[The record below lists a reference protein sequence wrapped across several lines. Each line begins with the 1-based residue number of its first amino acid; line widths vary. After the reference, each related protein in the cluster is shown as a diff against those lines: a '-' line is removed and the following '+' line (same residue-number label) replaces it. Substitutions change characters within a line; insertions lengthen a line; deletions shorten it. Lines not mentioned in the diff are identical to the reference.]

1 MFRKRQKETLL
12 VVENNEKNTALKVW
26 RILFVS
32 ALLILGGLLG
42 YQAGAAIV
50 TWVSNPNTTNPFVI
64 ASRDSLEAGSGR
76 TTALVAFTLLGVLF
90 ARLVSTPAFRRLVQ
104 AGDRLKEMKP
114 NEKVA
119 TFSGVLIGL
128 LLTVMLRSAFSNIM
142 GVWVTAVVGG
152 VLVYLGIVAT
162 WSMKD
167 EMRIFLPGSAALP
180 ADGKEAMPE
189 QCKILDTNVIIDGRV
204 ADICRTGFIEGPI
217 YVPGF
222 VLDELQHIADSAD
235 SLKRAR
241 GRRGLDILNQMR
253 TELDMKIRT
262 YDNTDP
268 GDRDE
273 VDAKLVK
280 LAKKLNGKIVTN
292 DYNLNKVA
300 ELQGVPVLNINELAN
315 AVKPIVLPGEEMVV
329 TIIKEGKEQNQ
340 GVAYLE
346 DGTMI
351 VVEGGRRRIGETLPV
366 VTSSVLQTVAGKMI
380 FANIRGDED
389 GDEEGGLRV
398 YPRGGPRNRPPQHR
412 SPLGEAHQ
420 VSADWA
426 VETAAT
432 NARNLPSQVN
442 TEFCMS
448 PRRWTL
454 CFCCS
459 GFNRPIPTD

>member
-1 MFRKRQKETLL
+1 LPKRAFGSGVAANDSGLCYLASVPRQKDTLL
-12 VVENNEKNTALKVW
+12 ALENNDHKNNYTALKIW
-26 RILFVS
+26 RLLFVS
-32 ALLILGGLLG
+32 ALLVLGGILGFQLG
-42 YQAGAAIV
+42 QLIV
-50 TWVSNPNTTNPFVI
+50 AWVSNPVSTNSFVV
-64 ASRDSLEAGSGR
+64 ASRESLGSGSGR
-76 TTALVAFTLLGVLF
+76 TTALAAFTLLGMLV
-90 ARLVSTPAFRRLVQ
+90 ARLVSSPAFRKLVQ
-104 AGDRLKEMKP
+104 AGDRLREMKP

-119 TFSGVLIGL
+119 TFFGVVIGL
-128 LLTVMLRSAFSNIM
+128 LLTIMLRSAFPIM
-142 GVWVTAVVGG
+142 GVWFTVVAGG

-167 EMRIFLPGSAALP
+167 ELRIFMPGSTVPP
-180 ADGKEAMPE
+180 ADGKEVLPE

-235 SLKRAR
+235 GLKRAR

-253 TELDMKIRT
+253 TELDMKVRT

-268 GDRDE
+268 NDRDE

-351 VVEGGRRRIGETLPV
+351 VVEGARRRIGETLPV

-380 FANIRGDED
+380 FANIRGSEEE
-389 GDEEGGLRV
+389 EEGYDSNLRA
-398 YPRGGPRNRPPQHR
+398 YPRGGPRRKIQ
-412 SPLGEAHQ
+412 
-420 VSADWA
+420 
-426 VETAAT
+426 
-432 NARNLPSQVN
+432 
-442 TEFCMS
+442 
-448 PRRWTL
+448 
-454 CFCCS
+454 
-459 GFNRPIPTD
+459 

>member
-1 MFRKRQKETLL
+1 MSSQNT
-12 VVENNEKNTALKVW
+12 NNLNINTTALKVW
-26 RILFVS
+26 RVLFVTG
-32 ALLILGGLLG
+32 LLILGGILG
-42 YQAGAAIV
+42 YQAGLLIV
-50 TWVSNPNTTNPFVI
+50 GLVSNPESTNSVVV
-64 ASRDSLEAGSGR
+64 ASRESLSTGSGR
-76 TTALVAFTLLGVLF
+76 ATALVAFTLLGILF
-90 ARLVSTPAFRRLVQ
+90 ARLISTPAFRWLTHT
-104 AGDRLKEMKP
+104 GDRLTEMKA

-119 TFSGVLIGL
+119 TFSGVLVGL
-128 LLTVMLRSAFSNIM
+128 LLTIMLRSAFPIM
-142 GVWVTAVVGG
+142 GVWLTVVLGG

-167 EMRIFLPGSAALP
+167 ELRFFLPGSAPLP
-180 ADGKEAMPE
+180 VDPAEVIPE

-253 TELDMKIRT
+253 TELKMMIRT

-268 GDRDE
+268 TDRDE

-280 LAKKLNGKIVTN
+280 LAKKLGGKIVTN

-315 AVKPIVLPGEEMVV
+315 AVKPVVLPGEEMLV

-340 GVAYLE
+340 GVAYLD

-351 VVEGGRRRIGETLPV
+351 VVEGARRRIGETLPV
-366 VTSSVLQTVAGKMI
+366 VTSTVLQTVAGKMI
-380 FANIRGDED
+380 FANIRGSEAEEEED
-389 GDEEGGLRV
+389 GYDRGLRA
-398 YPRGGPRNRPPQHR
+398 YPRSGPRRKVQ
-412 SPLGEAHQ
+412 
-420 VSADWA
+420 
-426 VETAAT
+426 
-432 NARNLPSQVN
+432 
-442 TEFCMS
+442 
-448 PRRWTL
+448 
-454 CFCCS
+454 
-459 GFNRPIPTD
+459 

>member
-1 MFRKRQKETLL
+1 MAQ
-12 VVENNEKNTALKVW
+12 ENNSTASQTASVTAAPHQTAIKVW
-26 RILFVS
+26 RIIFVS
-32 ALLILGGLLG
+32 ALLILGAVLG
-42 YQAGAAIV
+42 YQAGYAIV
-50 TWVSNPNTTNPFVI
+50 AWVNNPFNGNSSI
-64 ASRDSLEAGSGR
+64 ARAASETLQTGNGR
-76 TTALVAFTLLGVLF
+76 ATAIAAFTLLGILF
-90 ARLVSTPAFRRLVQ
+90 ARLVSTPLFIKLLQ
-104 AGDRLKEMKP
+104 AGDRLHAMRP

-119 TFSGVLIGL
+119 TFIGVLTGL
-128 LLTVMLRSAFSNIM
+128 LLTLMLHSVFPILAIW
-142 GVWVTAVVGG
+142 GTLVVGI

-167 EMRIFLPGSAALP
+167 DLRVILPGGVP
-180 ADGKEAMPE
+180 VTADGKDILPE

-253 TELDMKIRT
+253 TELKMMIRT
-262 YDNTDP
+262 YDNLDEN
-268 GDRDE
+268 DRDE

-280 LAKKLNGKIVTN
+280 LAKKLGGKIVTN

-315 AVKPIVLPGEEMVV
+315 AVKPVVLPGEEMLV
-329 TIIKEGKEQNQ
+329 TIIKEGKEMNQ
-340 GVAYLE
+340 GVAYLD

-380 FANIRGDED
+380 FANIRGDAEE
-389 GDEEGGLRV
+389 EEGTDRGLRA
-398 YPRGGPRNRPPQHR
+398 YPRSGPRR
-412 SPLGEAHQ
+412 
-420 VSADWA
+420 
-426 VETAAT
+426 
-432 NARNLPSQVN
+432 
-442 TEFCMS
+442 
-448 PRRWTL
+448 
-454 CFCCS
+454 
-459 GFNRPIPTD
+459 

>member
-1 MFRKRQKETLL
+1 MA
-12 VVENNEKNTALKVW
+12 VESEPRADNQAAIKTQTAIKIW
-26 RILFVS
+26 RGVFVS
-32 ALLILGGLLG
+32 ALLVLGGILGFVLG
-42 YQAGAAIV
+42 QAIV
-50 TWVSNPNTTNPFVI
+50 SAVSDPSSTNAFVV
-64 ASRDSLEAGSGR
+64 ASRDSLGTGAGR
-76 TTALVAFTLLGVLF
+76 ITALAAFILLGILVAL
-90 ARLVSTPAFRRLVQ
+90 LVSAPAFLWLVR
-104 AGDRLKEMKP
+104 AGDRLREMKP

-119 TFSGVLIGL
+119 TFVGVAVGL
-128 LLTVMLRSAFSNIM
+128 LLTIMLRSAFPIM
-142 GVWVTAVVGG
+142 GVWFTVVVGG
-152 VLVYLGIVAT
+152 VLIYLGIVAT

-167 EMRIFLPGSAALP
+167 ELRIFLPGPAPLP
-180 ADGKEAMPE
+180 ADGKEVLPE

-235 SLKRAR
+235 GLKRAR

-253 TELDMKIRT
+253 TELDMQVRT

-268 GDRDE
+268 NDRDE

-280 LAKKLNGKIVTN
+280 LAKKLHGKIVTN

-351 VVEGGRRRIGETLPV
+351 VVEGARRRIGETLPV

-380 FANIRGDED
+380 FASIRGEDE
-389 GDEEGGLRV
+389 GEEDDGGLRV
-398 YPRGGPRNRPPQHR
+398 YPPRSGPPQDRR
-412 SPLGEAHQ
+412 SGGG
-420 VSADWA
+420 
-426 VETAAT
+426 
-432 NARNLPSQVN
+432 
-442 TEFCMS
+442 
-448 PRRWTL
+448 RRY
-454 CFCCS
+454 
-459 GFNRPIPTD
+459 

>member
-1 MFRKRQKETLL
+1 MASQNT
-12 VVENNEKNTALKVW
+12 NNLNTNTTALKVW
-26 RILFVS
+26 RVLFVIG
-32 ALLILGGLLG
+32 LLILGGILG
-42 YQAGAAIV
+42 YQAGLLIV
-50 TWVSNPNTTNPFVI
+50 GLVSNPDSTNSVVV
-64 ASRDSLEAGSGR
+64 ASRESLSTGSGR
-76 TTALVAFTLLGVLF
+76 TTALVAFTLLGILF
-90 ARLVSTPAFRRLVQ
+90 ARLVSTPAFRWLMHT
-104 AGDRLKEMKP
+104 GDRLTEMKA

-119 TFSGVLIGL
+119 TFSGVLVGL
-128 LLTVMLRSAFSNIM
+128 LLTIMLRSAFPIM
-142 GVWVTAVVGG
+142 GVWLTVVLGG

-167 EMRIFLPGSAALP
+167 ELRFFLPGSAPLP
-180 ADGKEAMPE
+180 VDPQDIIPE

-253 TELDMKIRT
+253 TELKMMIRT

-268 GDRDE
+268 TDRDE

-280 LAKKLNGKIVTN
+280 LAKKLGGKIVTN

-315 AVKPIVLPGEEMVV
+315 AVKPVVLPGEEMLV

-340 GVAYLE
+340 GVAYLD

-351 VVEGGRRRIGETLPV
+351 VVEGARRRIGETLPV
-366 VTSSVLQTVAGKMI
+366 VTSTVLQTVAGKMI
-380 FANIRGDED
+380 FANIRGSEAEEEED
-389 GDEEGGLRV
+389 GYDRGLRA
-398 YPRGGPRNRPPQHR
+398 YPRSGPRRKVQ
-412 SPLGEAHQ
+412 
-420 VSADWA
+420 
-426 VETAAT
+426 
-432 NARNLPSQVN
+432 
-442 TEFCMS
+442 
-448 PRRWTL
+448 
-454 CFCCS
+454 
-459 GFNRPIPTD
+459 

>member
-1 MFRKRQKETLL
+1 MAQ
-12 VVENNEKNTALKVW
+12 ENNTALKVW
-26 RILFVS
+26 RVIFVS
-32 ALLILGGLLG
+32 ALLVLGGILGYTSGSHLVDWVNNTDSTNSLIM
-42 YQAGAAIV
+42 AARESMNRV
-50 TWVSNPNTTNPFVI
+50 V
-64 ASRDSLEAGSGR
+64 
-76 TTALVAFTLLGVLF
+76 ALISFTLLGLLI
-90 ARLVSTPAFRRLVQ
+90 ARLISTPAFVKLVQ
-104 AGDRLKEMKP
+104 AGDRLHDMKP

-119 TFSGVLIGL
+119 TFVGVAVGL
-128 LLTVMLRSAFSNIM
+128 LLTVMLRSAFPVLA
-142 GVWVTAVVGG
+142 VWGTLLVGI

-167 EMRIFLPGSAALP
+167 ELRFFLPGPGASVAP
-180 ADGKEAMPE
+180 DGKDVIPE

-235 SLKRAR
+235 GLKRAR

-253 TELDMKIRT
+253 TELKMMIRT
-262 YDNTDP
+262 YDNLEP

-315 AVKPIVLPGEEMVV
+315 AVKPVVLPGEEMVV
-329 TIIKEGKEQNQ
+329 TIIKEGKEPNQ
-340 GVAYLE
+340 GVAYLD

-366 VTSSVLQTVAGKMI
+366 ITSSVLQTVAGKMI
-380 FANIRGDED
+380 FANIRED
-389 GDEEGGLRV
+389 GEEDEGGIRV
-398 YPRGGPRNRPPQHR
+398 YPRGGPPQDRR
-412 SPLGEAHQ
+412 SSG
-420 VSADWA
+420 
-426 VETAAT
+426 
-432 NARNLPSQVN
+432 
-442 TEFCMS
+442 
-448 PRRWTL
+448 RRY
-454 CFCCS
+454 
-459 GFNRPIPTD
+459 

>member
-1 MFRKRQKETLL
+1 MA
-12 VVENNEKNTALKVW
+12 VENEIRTDNPARANNQTAIKVW
-26 RILFVS
+26 RFIFVS
-32 ALLILGGLLG
+32 ALLILGAILG
-42 YQAGAAIV
+42 YQLGQAIV
-50 TWVSNPNTTNPFVI
+50 AWVSNPSSTNAFVV
-64 ASRDSLEAGSGR
+64 ASHDSVDSATKRS
-76 TTALVAFTLLGVLF
+76 TVVAAFTLLGMLV
-90 ARLVSTPAFRRLVQ
+90 ARLLSPPAFLRLVQ
-104 AGDRLKEMKP
+104 AGDRLREMKP

-119 TFSGVLIGL
+119 TFVGVLVGL
-128 LLTVMLRSAFSNIM
+128 LLTIMLRSAFAVIM
-142 GVWVTAVVGG
+142 GFWVTVIVGG
-152 VLVYLGIVAT
+152 VLIYLGVVAT

-167 EMRIFLPGSAALP
+167 ELRIFLPGPAPLP
-180 ADGKEAMPE
+180 ADGKEVLPE

-253 TELDMKIRT
+253 TELDMQVRT

-280 LAKKLNGKIVTN
+280 LAKKLHGKIVTN

-389 GDEEGGLRV
+389 GEEEDGGLRFN
-398 YPRGGPRNRPPQHR
+398 PRGPSPQDRR
-412 SPLGEAHQ
+412 SGGG
-420 VSADWA
+420 
-426 VETAAT
+426 
-432 NARNLPSQVN
+432 
-442 TEFCMS
+442 
-448 PRRWTL
+448 RRY
-454 CFCCS
+454 
-459 GFNRPIPTD
+459 

>member
-1 MFRKRQKETLL
+1 MAL
-12 VVENNEKNTALKVW
+12 EKNENHTALKVW
-26 RILFVS
+26 RVLFVS
-32 ALLILGGLLG
+32 ALLILGAILGL
-42 YQAGAAIV
+42 QAGLEIV
-50 TWVSNPNTTNPFVI
+50 SLVNNPNSTNGFVL
-64 ASRDSLEAGSGR
+64 ATRESMGNGSGR
-76 TTALVAFTLLGVLF
+76 TTALVAFTLLGILI
-90 ARLVSTPAFRRLVQ
+90 ARLISTPAFRKLVQ
-104 AGDRLKEMKP
+104 AGDRLKEMLP

-119 TFSGVLIGL
+119 TFSGVLVGL
-128 LLTVMLRSAFSNIM
+128 LVTVLLRSAFPIM
-142 GVWVTAVVGG
+142 GNWFTVVVGG

-167 EMRIFLPGSAALP
+167 ELRLFLPGSSALSP
-180 ADGKEAMPE
+180 DGKEIPPE

-253 TELDMKIRT
+253 TELDMMVRT

-268 GDRDE
+268 NDRDE

-315 AVKPIVLPGEEMVV
+315 AVKPIVLPGEEMLV

-380 FANIRGDED
+380 FANIRGSEE
-389 GDEEGGLRV
+389 DEEGYDSNLRA
-398 YPRGGPRNRPPQHR
+398 YPRSGPRRK
-412 SPLGEAHQ
+412 
-420 VSADWA
+420 
-426 VETAAT
+426 
-432 NARNLPSQVN
+432 
-442 TEFCMS
+442 
-448 PRRWTL
+448 
-454 CFCCS
+454 
-459 GFNRPIPTD
+459 I

>member
-1 MFRKRQKETLL
+1 MALEKT
-12 VVENNEKNTALKVW
+12 ENNTALKVW
-26 RILFVS
+26 RLLFVT
-32 ALLILGGLLG
+32 ALLILGAILGFQAGLL
-42 YQAGAAIV
+42 IV
-50 TWVSNPNTTNPFVI
+50 SWVSNPSSTNSFVV
-64 ASRDSLEAGSGR
+64 ASRDSIDSGSGR
-76 TTALVAFTLLGVLF
+76 TTALVAFTLLGLLL
-90 ARLVSTPAFRRLVQ
+90 ARLASTPAFRKLVQ
-104 AGDRLKEMKP
+104 AGDRLKEMLP

-119 TFSGVLIGL
+119 TFSGVLVGL
-128 LLTVMLRSAFSNIM
+128 LLTIMLRSAFPIM
-142 GVWVTAVVGG
+142 GVWVTVVVGG

-167 EMRIFLPGSAALP
+167 ELRLFLPGSAALP
-180 ADGKEAMPE
+180 PDGKEVPPE

-253 TELDMKIRT
+253 TELDMMVRT

-315 AVKPIVLPGEEMVV
+315 AVKPIVLPGEEMLV

-380 FANIRGDED
+380 FANIRGSEEE
-389 GDEEGGLRV
+389 EEGYDSNLRA
-398 YPRGGPRNRPPQHR
+398 YPRSGPRRKIQ
-412 SPLGEAHQ
+412 
-420 VSADWA
+420 
-426 VETAAT
+426 
-432 NARNLPSQVN
+432 
-442 TEFCMS
+442 
-448 PRRWTL
+448 
-454 CFCCS
+454 
-459 GFNRPIPTD
+459 

>member
-1 MFRKRQKETLL
+1 MAL
-12 VVENNEKNTALKVW
+12 EKNENQTALKVW
-26 RILFVS
+26 RILFVT
-32 ALLILGGLLG
+32 ALLILGAIIGL
-42 YQAGAAIV
+42 QAGQEIV
-50 TWVSNPNTTNPFVI
+50 SLVNNPSSRNSFI
-64 ASRDSLEAGSGR
+64 LASRDSMGSGSGR
-76 TTALVAFTLLGVLF
+76 TTALVAFTLLGILI
-90 ARLVSTPAFRRLVQ
+90 ARLISTPAFRKLVQ
-104 AGDRLKEMKP
+104 AGDRLKEMLP

-119 TFSGVLIGL
+119 TFSGVLVGL
-128 LLTVMLRSAFSNIM
+128 LVTVLLRSAFPIM
-142 GVWVTAVVGG
+142 GNWLTVVVGG

-167 EMRIFLPGSAALP
+167 ELRLFLPGSAALSP
-180 ADGKEAMPE
+180 DGKEIPPE

-253 TELDMKIRT
+253 TELDMMVRT

-268 GDRDE
+268 NDRDE

-315 AVKPIVLPGEEMVV
+315 AVKPIVLPGEEMLV

-380 FANIRGDED
+380 FANIRGEEEEDDEGYD
-389 GDEEGGLRV
+389 RSLRA
-398 YPRGGPRNRPPQHR
+398 YPRSGPRRK
-412 SPLGEAHQ
+412 
-420 VSADWA
+420 
-426 VETAAT
+426 
-432 NARNLPSQVN
+432 
-442 TEFCMS
+442 
-448 PRRWTL
+448 
-454 CFCCS
+454 
-459 GFNRPIPTD
+459 I

>member
-1 MFRKRQKETLL
+1 MAVDSETRAD
-12 VVENNEKNTALKVW
+12 NQTAIKIW
-26 RILFVS
+26 RGIFVS
-32 ALLILGGLLG
+32 ALLVLGGILGYLLG
-42 YQAGAAIV
+42 QFIV
-50 TWVSNPNTTNPFVI
+50 VSIVSDPSSTNVFVE
-64 ASRDSLEAGSGR
+64 ASRDSLGTGAGR
-76 TTALVAFTLLGVLF
+76 TTALAAFTLLGVLV
-90 ARLVSTPAFRRLVQ
+90 ALLVSAPAFLWLVR
-104 AGDRLKEMKP
+104 AGDRLREMKP

-119 TFSGVLIGL
+119 TFVGVLVGL
-128 LLTVMLRSAFSNIM
+128 LLTIMLRSAFPIM
-142 GVWVTAVVGG
+142 GVWFTVVVGG
-152 VLVYLGIVAT
+152 VLIYLGIVAT

-167 EMRIFLPGSAALP
+167 ELRIFLPGPAPLP
-180 ADGKEAMPE
+180 ADGKEVLPE
-189 QCKILDTNVIIDGRV
+189 QVKILDTNVIIDGRV

-235 SLKRAR
+235 GLKRAR

-253 TELDMKIRT
+253 TENEMQVRT

-268 GDRDE
+268 NDRDE

-280 LAKKLNGKIVTN
+280 LAKKLHGKIVTN

-351 VVEGGRRRIGETLPV
+351 VVEGARRRIGETLPV

-380 FANIRGDED
+380 FASIRGEEEGEEED
-389 GDEEGGLRV
+389 GNGLRV
-398 YPRGGPRNRPPQHR
+398 YPRGGPPQDRR
-412 SPLGEAHQ
+412 SGGG
-420 VSADWA
+420 
-426 VETAAT
+426 
-432 NARNLPSQVN
+432 
-442 TEFCMS
+442 
-448 PRRWTL
+448 RRY
-454 CFCCS
+454 
-459 GFNRPIPTD
+459 